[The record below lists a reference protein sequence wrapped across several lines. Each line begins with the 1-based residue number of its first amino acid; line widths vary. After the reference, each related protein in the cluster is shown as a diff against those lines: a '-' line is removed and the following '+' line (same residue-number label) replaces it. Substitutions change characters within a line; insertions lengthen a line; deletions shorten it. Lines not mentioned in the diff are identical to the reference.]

1 MAYKYL
7 SIKDDVSQMKIVD
20 MINAFF
26 GKEYKAWMKAWY
38 DIDGEFAAWFPTITK
53 EGDTPS
59 GSWGGSKNYTNS
71 LSADGKV
78 IIEVNHTETEPPAD
92 EELEYDKLRFTFG
105 RINKKFQFLGIY
117 KRALVYGT
125 EHLTYRYE
133 RVAVGAR
140 INGASVD
147 QLFVTL
153 QAMEQRQG

>member
-7 SIKDDVSQMKIVD
+7 SIKDDVSQMNIVD
-20 MINAFF
+20 IINNFF
-26 GKEYKAWMKAWY
+26 GKNYKMWMRACY
-38 DIDGEFAAWFPTITK
+38 HIDNEFMAWFPKIT
-53 EGDTPS
+53 EVGDTPS

-71 LSADGKV
+71 LSEDGKV
-78 IIEVNHTETEPPAD
+78 IIEVNHTETEPPTD

-140 INGASVD
+140 INGTSVD

-153 QAMEQRQG
+153 QAMEQR